1 MFVMG
6 AGARGLQVENEPVQ
20 GTVNKMD
27 WGQVGGG
34 GGQAHN
40 QDFPK
45 GCAKKGVIVW
55 AREHRVKGSERGGR
69 GCRWRGGGAEL
80 PALKIFRILV

>member
-1 MFVMG
+1 MFSNTNNFNIFGDKIMFVMG

-34 GGQAHN
+34 GGTG
-40 QDFPK
+40 P
-45 GCAKKGVIVW
+45 
-55 AREHRVKGSERGGR
+55 
-69 GCRWRGGGAEL
+69 
-80 PALKIFRILV
+80 

>member
-34 GGQAHN
+34 G
-40 QDFPK
+40 DRP
-45 GCAKKGVIVW
+45 IT
-55 AREHRVKGSERGGR
+55 
-69 GCRWRGGGAEL
+69 
-80 PALKIFRILV
+80 KIFPRGVQRRV